1 MAKRITNLLNQ
12 FLTTT
17 GSTEGNFQSEPKL
30 NNIFAQASQELQNY
44 LLGFVQDYKMGFPN
58 PTVQSQVSFDVVT
71 LLKPFK
77 RIITSSKLPTGNFRL
92 SAPGLQIVKIESI
105 WTTGDNES
113 RVVFPAEN
121 RLAPWLKNPNRTP
134 STSEPIGEDQDYE
147 YYKIYPSDVNSI
159 QFKLY
164 ISPSQPNIVLDDNG
178 EIDDAQTTE
187 MQWGDRAVPFLHWQ
201 MCALVGVQVANPFL
215 LNASLGEQQR
225 SI

>member
-1 MAKRITNLLNQ
+1 
-12 FLTTT
+12 
-17 GSTEGNFQSEPKL
+17 
-30 NNIFAQASQELQNY
+30 
-44 LLGFVQDYKMGFPN
+44 
-58 PTVQSQVSFDVVT
+58 VVA

-147 YYKIYPSDVNSI
+147 YYKIYPNDVNSI